1 MAHIEIKPHAGSV
14 RVIWRGRVVATSERA
29 LDLVEGGGRPVLY
42 VPREDADMSVFVPTA
57 KHTHCPHKARRRI
70 SRSRRTTPAM
80 STRSGP
86 TRRRSTPSPPSR
98 GIWPSTRTWSAWR
111 ADAHAHG
118 AEGVNLKIC

>member
-57 KHTHCPHKARRRI
+57 KHTHCPHKGEASYFTLAADDARDVD
-70 SRSRRTTPAM
+70 AV
-80 STRSGP
+80 
-86 TRRRSTPSPPSR
+86 
-98 GIWPSTRTWSAWR
+98 WSYEAPL
-111 ADAHAHG
+111 DAVAAIKGHLAFYPNLVRV
-118 AEGVNLKIC
+118 EG